1 MKHLRKFQNKLY
13 RNISIL
19 AQFERTAFDY
29 MHQPRKSVTHNPL
42 FCWFWPETE
51 QNSKK
56 QSRLMTGEII
66 LILISLNDMFNGYIY
81 LL

>member
-29 MHQPRKSVTHNPL
+29 MHQPRKSITHNPL
-42 FCWFWPETE
+42 FC
-51 QNSKK
+51 
-56 QSRLMTGEII
+56 
-66 LILISLNDMFNGYIY
+66 
-81 LL
+81 

>member
-29 MHQPRKSVTHNPL
+29 ASA
-42 FCWFWPETE
+42 E
-51 QNSKK
+51 KK
-56 QSRLMTGEII
+56 RHTQSTFL
-66 LILISLNDMFNGYIY
+66 LILARD
-81 LL
+81 